1 MSLEHVALT
10 ITDPEEVENFYLN
23 ILGMNESRNFVL
35 DRDLAVKIFG
45 MDQAPSVFQLHNE
58 DVFLE
63 IFISESTGD
72 HGFRHI
78 CLKVED
84 REELVN
90 KAGQGGYSCTRISRE
105 YADLIFIR
113 DKSGNIFEIK
123 ESQ

>member
-23 ILGMNESRNFVL
+23 ILGMNVSRNFEM
-35 DRDLAVKIFG
+35 DRDLALKIFG
-45 MDQAPSVFQLHNE
+45 MDKAPAVFQLHNE

-90 KAGQGGYSCTRISRE
+90 KAGQGGYPCIRVSRE
-105 YADLIFIR
+105 YTDLIFIR